1 MNETERQQSR
11 LPAQSRVFIELEAP
25 AAGSSEDASIAVC
38 RTLDVSS
45 HGLQVALEH
54 ELIAEAYL
62 QIGIEPPEGE
72 GEPFFLTG
80 QVRWC
85 RPGEAPEHSWLAG
98 FELLPA
104 DHSDLARWV
113 ALISDIS

>member
-1 MNETERQQSR
+1 MTEIERQQPR
-11 LPAQSRVFIELEAP
+11 LPIRSRVFIEFES
-25 AAGSSEDASIAVC
+25 AALGSDDDANICVC

-45 HGLQVALEH
+45 NGLRVALEH
-54 ELIAEAYL
+54 ELTVEAYL

-72 GEPFFLTG
+72 GDTFFLVG

-85 RPGEAPEHSWLAG
+85 RPGEDHEYPWLAG

-104 DHSDLARWV
+104 DDSHLDRWNDL
-113 ALISDIS
+113 IGSF